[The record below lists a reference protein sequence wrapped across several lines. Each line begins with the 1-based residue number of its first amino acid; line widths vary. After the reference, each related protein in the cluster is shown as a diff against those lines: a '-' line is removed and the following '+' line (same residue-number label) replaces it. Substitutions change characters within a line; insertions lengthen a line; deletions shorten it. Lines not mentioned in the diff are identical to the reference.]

1 MTAND
6 DAESFYSV
14 NPNAA
19 MNESVWA
26 DHNNTFMVQ
35 NQKETRGK
43 TDYEDEEEEDYGSD
57 SGQTDSYESDAS
69 QNSTD

>member
-1 MTAND
+1 MTVND

-14 NPNAA
+14 NPNLA

-26 DHNNTFMVQ
+26 DHNNTFIVQ
-35 NQKETRGK
+35 NQKGTNGM
-43 TDYEDEEEEDYGSD
+43 TDDEEEEEDYGSE
-57 SGQTDSYESDAS
+57 SGETDSYESDAS

>member
-1 MTAND
+1 
-6 DAESFYSV
+6 
-14 NPNAA
+14 